1 MSARM
6 KLVTVAG
13 AGLAMTWGLALVASP
28 ARAQD
33 GATQVQGPGAA
44 EQAKAAPMFDSAE
57 ELLDALE
64 TADEG
69 LRTLQARVA
78 SIRVKNL
85 AMTVEAMYGRLYFI
99 SAAAPDSGRDQRQF
113 ALDFQKKVTAGVE
126 DDSREVVVFDGRRL
140 YEKQYANELMVVRHV
155 VDPMDPEAEARD
167 PLRLGEGPL
176 PIPIGQKKEDI
187 LARYEAELV
196 ENLTE
201 GLETPE
207 DPLDTE
213 AVMYPSFRTQVT
225 GEDGEDAHRTVQLH
239 LKARDAEGAEFKD
252 IRLWYRRAEAGADGE
267 PGRLLPHM
275 AKAITSEG
283 DVAIFQLSEVRVNAE
298 ITDEGRKVMSTRT
311 PEGWQRQVRD
321 YEGEAQ

>member
-6 KLVTVAG
+6 KLVMVAG
-13 AGLAMTWGLALVASP
+13 MAAGVGLAAVAAP

-33 GATQVQGPGAA
+33 GSTQVQGPGAA
-44 EQAKAAPMFDSAE
+44 EQAEGAAPAPMFASAD

-69 LRTLQARVA
+69 LRTLQ
-78 SIRVKNL
+78 SGIGYIRVKSL
-85 AMTVEAMYGRLYFI
+85 SMTVESRYGRLYFV
-99 SAAAPDSGRDQRQF
+99 SEPAPDGGRDERQF
-113 ALDFQKKVTAGVE
+113 ALDFQKTVIGDVRN
-126 DDSREVVVFDGRRL
+126 DDRSVVLFDGRRL
-140 YEKQYANELMVVRHV
+140 YDKDYGGKLMIVRHV

-196 ENLTE
+196 ANLTE

-207 DPLDTE
+207 DPLETE
-213 AVMYPSFRTQVT
+213 EIMYPSFRTQVT
-225 GEDGEDAHRTVQLH
+225 GEDGAKAHRTVQLR

-252 IRLWYRRAEAGADGE
+252 IRLWYRREPGAEGQ
-267 PGRLLPHM
+267 PGRLLPFM
-275 AKAITSEG
+275 ARAITSEG
-283 DVAIFQLSEVRVNAE
+283 DVAIFQLSNVRVNAE
-298 ITDEGRKVMSTRT
+298 LAGEAREVMSPVAPR
-311 PEGWQRQVRD
+311 GWQTQVRD
-321 YEGEAQ
+321 FEG